1 MTIIGGLRDES
12 RVEDRCRLPVAE
24 PSLTLVLLEMLETG
38 SRSFLT
44 AYVVVV
50 MGIEVV
56 R

>member
-1 MTIIGGLRDES
+1 MMGGLLDAS
-12 RVEDRCRLPVAE
+12 MVEDRCRPPVAE
-24 PSLTLVLLEMLETG
+24 PSLTLVLLEMPETG

-50 MGIEVV
+50 MGIEFV